1 MGKLIII
8 KTMRYNYLLLFFFSF
23 AAANFFSQESP
34 KSFGKGK
41 FKHTYVSSTKDT
53 IIIVD
58 TLNHTVIKNIIPEIR
73 GTNFITENG
82 LILARISDGEGLV
95 SSKGKLL
102 HGPYNRYQTV
112 SMVNGYILTGRHWS
126 ESDLGRII
134 FNSNGDTVLCKTNLY
149 HDEEIKFI
157 TETTLMEGYNHKTKR
172 QEKGYLLKSGKW
184 KTTEYLKWVKVVQ
197 K

>member
-1 MGKLIII
+1 
-8 KTMRYNYLLLFFFSF
+8 MRYNYLLLFLFSF
-23 AAANFFSQESP
+23 ATANLFSQESP

-41 FKHTYVSSTKDT
+41 FKHTYVLSTYKDT
-53 IIIVD
+53 IVIVD
-58 TLNHTVIKNIIPEIR
+58 TLNHTVIKNRIPEIR
-73 GTNFITENG
+73 GANFITENG

-102 HGPYNRYQTV
+102 NGPYNRYQTV
-112 SMVNGYILTGRHWS
+112 SMENGYILTGRHWS

-134 FNSNGDTVLCKTNLY
+134 FNSNGDTILCKTNLY
-149 HDEEIKFI
+149 LDAGQTQEIKSI